1 VKKGWSAVPLGSVA
15 TVVNGGTPKSNV
27 QEYWDGDVN
36 WLTPRD
42 MGRMTARYIAETP
55 RKITVAGLGK
65 SSARLVPI
73 GSVILSTR
81 APIGHL
87 AINET
92 PMAFNQGCRALVP
105 SEAVD
110 ATYLYYFLWFS
121 RDTLDALGTGTT
133 FKELSASALKSFPI
147 TLPPIEDQK
156 RIVAIL
162 DEAFE
167 GLARARENAEAN
179 LRNALDIF
187 ECALAKEFSQIGQHA
202 KLYTLAGI
210 ACDYGRGRSR
220 HRPRNDPALYDGQYP
235 FVQTGEIRN
244 SDQFITEFTQTY
256 NARGLA
262 QSKLWPAGT
271 VCITI
276 AANIAETG
284 ILSFEACFPDS
295 VIGIVVD
302 PQKATQEYLEFM
314 LRSFSKRLK
323 ALGKGSAQ
331 DNINLATFENARFPF
346 PMVDEQKEIASR
358 LSAILRDTRQLES
371 NYHGQIEAIGHLRQS
386 LLHKA
391 FSGQLT

>member
-1 VKKGWSAVPLGSVA
+1 M
-15 TVVNGGTPKSNV
+15 VNGGTPKSNV

-36 WLTPRD
+36 WLTPKD
-42 MGRMTARYIAETP
+42 MGRMNSPRIVETP
-55 RKITVAGLGK
+55 RKITVAGLRK
-65 SSARLVPI
+65 SSARLVSA

-87 AINET
+87 AINEV

-110 ATYLYYFLWFS
+110 TNYLYYFLLFS
-121 RDTLDALGTGTT
+121 RSALDALGTGTT

-147 TLPPIEDQK
+147 PLPPLEEQK

-162 DEAFE
+162 DEAFD

-179 LRNALDIF
+179 LKNVLNIF
-187 ECALAKEFSQIGQHA
+187 ECALAKEFSRADQCVE
-202 KLYTLAGI
+202 LYTLAEI
-210 ACDYGRGRSR
+210 ARDYGRGRSR
-220 HRPRNDPALYDGQYP
+220 HRPRNDPALYDGPYP
-235 FVQTGEIRN
+235 FIQTGDIRN

-262 QSKLWPAGT
+262 QSKLWPVGT

-295 VIGIVVD
+295 VIGVVVD
-302 PQKATQEYLEFM
+302 PQKATEEYLEFM
-314 LRSFSKRLK
+314 LRFFSKRLK

-331 DNINLATFENARFPF
+331 DNINMATFENARFPF
-346 PMVDEQKEIASR
+346 PIVGEQQEIAGR
-358 LSAILRDTRQLES
+358 LGSIHRDTRLLER
-371 NYHGQIEAIGHLRQS
+371 NYHRQIEAIGHLRQS
-386 LLHKA
+386 LLHEA
-391 FSGQLT
+391 FSGELT